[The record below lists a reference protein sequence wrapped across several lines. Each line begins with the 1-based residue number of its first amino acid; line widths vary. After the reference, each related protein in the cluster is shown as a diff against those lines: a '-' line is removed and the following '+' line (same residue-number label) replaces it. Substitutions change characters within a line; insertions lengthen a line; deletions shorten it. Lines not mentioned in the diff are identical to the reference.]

1 MTDVD
6 FNREDENNDSDN
18 NANYCCLIPA
28 RKPTKGSKTEKG
40 EVNSVVNYKI
50 QQQYQQ
56 KQ

>member
-18 NANYCCLIPA
+18 NANYCCMIPT

-50 QQQYQQ
+50 QQQY
-56 KQ
+56 